1 MNIAKLLFCCF
12 FCAALVF
19 AQQPSEHPFNTLRG
33 FAYNPY
39 GTLGAAPSIADIL
52 RMPSDIYGHK
62 FVYVSP
68 VSNLGYSA
76 FDLAGG
82 SALLGFNQSLILGY
96 AKSFYGLSF
105 EISPDKS
112 CVKIYDD
119 YECRGNADHIGLNF
133 SVPLGNST
141 LYAHTGRT
149 TAENNRIED
158 NSDFTSKNSTKEM
171 SIGITGGN
179 IMIWDFRLGLDRIG
193 VRAKRIYYDY
203 EESGIVESDLIMT
216 EPNFQ
221 FKFGYKILQSDRV
234 KFIVGL
240 SNWCLWRYMKNEV
253 NYSYFYTT
261 EEESYSSNTHYM
273 YIRVSPNFLGEV
285 VLTKHLLAFAGA
297 RHIISYDMSLY
308 EDYSSNTEI
317 RSLSIRSFG
326 SDAYVGL
333 RYGHKNWAVETRLQ
347 SDAFGEVLS
356 GNNPFISLGGF
367 IWLVL

>member
-1 MNIAKLLFCCF
+1 MNIAKLLSCCF

-68 VSNLGYSA
+68 VSSSGYSA

-112 CVKIYDD
+112 CVNDD
-119 YECRGNADHIGLNF
+119 GYTCRGNADHIGLNF

-141 LYAHTGRT
+141 LYARTGRT
-149 TAENNRIED
+149 AAENNR
-158 NSDFTSKNSTKEM
+158 SDVSKDSTKEAA
-171 SIGITGGN
+171 IGITGGN
-179 IMIWDFRLGLDRIG
+179 IMVWDFRLGLNRISA
-193 VRAKRIYYDY
+193 RTKRTHYDY
-203 EESGIVESDLIMT
+203 ENFGVVESDLIMT
-216 EPNFQ
+216 EPDFQ
-221 FKFGYKILQSDRV
+221 FNFGYKILQSDRV

-240 SNWCLWRYMKNEV
+240 NNRFVWRYVKNKV
-253 NYSYFYTT
+253 NYSYFYTK

-285 VLTKHLLAFAGA
+285 ILTKHLLAFAGA

-308 EDYSSNTEI
+308 EDYSSNIEI
-317 RSLSIRSFG
+317 SSLSIRSLG
-326 SDAYVGL
+326 SDVYAGL
-333 RYGHKNWAVETRLQ
+333 RYGQKNWAVETRLQ